1 MRTRSAP
8 RNTYRRTDVK
18 LALVPAIALAAF
30 AATGVQAQSL
40 EDRKQ
45 AAYEIVQR
53 NAKTI
58 AEIGDA
64 VYFFGEPG
72 MQEVES
78 TKLLKATM
86 EAAGFKVELG
96 GAGMPTNF
104 WASWGSGKPV
114 IAI

>member
-8 RNTYRRTDVK
+8 GNTYRRIDMK
-18 LALVPAIALAAF
+18 LALAF
-30 AATGVQAQSL
+30 AAATLAVTGAQAQSL

-104 WASWGSGKPV
+104 WASWGSG
-114 IAI
+114 